1 MQANTQH
8 RCLMLCDI
16 EPCGIKYW
24 QQTAS
29 RVLPGVPG
37 PGAGSGAPA
46 PLAHLNTREEK
57 KCTRCRV

>member
-29 RVLPGVPG
+29 RVLPFPVPQALAQAAAR
-37 PGAGSGAPA
+37 P
-46 PLAHLNTREEK
+46 PLSLT
-57 KCTRCRV
+57 